1 MTRER
6 ENEMSKMG
14 KMFYAMEEDAEF
26 MTKEEFVDEY
36 GTSNLAVWNEVNEE
50 ADWRESA
57 YGPEGKFK

>member
-1 MTRER
+1 
-6 ENEMSKMG
+6 MSKMG

-57 YGPEGKFK
+57 YGPEGEFK